1 MHSVGAGYRAAV
13 EGTNS
18 AVGTCLASAANRS
31 SPGHTLGREGVCM
44 HTLGASNPSST
55 RAGTSFTLSAIKFL
69 GPAVLGPVCS
79 PCALGNPPHYAQLRS
94 VAYSVQTVQSVRL
107 CVAVCVA
114 TAHTTR
120 AQVCPTRCISLSQE
134 RLRLVNEV
142 LCVPLCSSSLTFAR
156 LMLQVILSNS
166 SERSRGTVVANPT
179 PQATPAAG
187 SGHRDGGSGSRTE
200 WAFSNGQRAA
210 PGHTGGSMTPATPIG
225 TVRGLCRTAG
235 RRRWSVRGQAS
246 SQRNRCYCHR
256 N

>member
-1 MHSVGAGYRAAV
+1 MHAYPLPWVRPIRRPRERAPV
-13 EGTNS
+13 LLS
-18 AVGTCLASAANRS
+18 LPLS
-31 SPGHTLGREGVCM
+31 SWVR
-44 HTLGASNPSST
+44 
-55 RAGTSFTLSAIKFL
+55 R
-69 GPAVLGPVCS
+69 VLGPVCS
-79 PCALGNPPHYAQLRS
+79 PCALGTPPHYAQLRS

-166 SERSRGTVVANPT
+166 SERSRGTVVANPA

-210 PGHTGGSMTPATPIG
+210 PGHTGGLMTPATPTV

-235 RRRWSVRGQAS
+235 RRRWGVRGQVS
-246 SQRNRCYCHR
+246 SQRICCYYHR

>member
-1 MHSVGAGYRAAV
+1 M
-13 EGTNS
+13 
-18 AVGTCLASAANRS
+18 
-31 SPGHTLGREGVCM
+31 
-44 HTLGASNPSST
+44 
-55 RAGTSFTLSAIKFL
+55 
-69 GPAVLGPVCS
+69 LGPVCS
-79 PCALGNPPHYAQLRS
+79 PCALGTPPHYAQLRS

-166 SERSRGTVVANPT
+166 SERSRGAVVANPT
-179 PQATPAAG
+179 PQATPAAE

-200 WAFSNGQRAA
+200 WAFSVQQRTESGTRAHGRIDDA
-210 PGHTGGSMTPATPIG
+210 SNSHCHRTGPLQNRGPPPVGRARPGEQPADSVLLPPELKG
-225 TVRGLCRTAG
+225 RG
-235 RRRWSVRGQAS
+235 RRPARG
-246 SQRNRCYCHR
+246 RCAAHGETGVCWCLHA
-256 N
+256 